1 MDTVPAGLGFVSHY
15 RLLSK
20 IGAGGMGEV
29 WLAEDTQLPRKVAV
43 KLLPRHA
50 ARDPQA
56 VARLL
61 REAQAAATVDHPAVV
76 TVYEAGVWS
85 EAPYLVMQRVEGET
99 LSERL
104 TRGPLPVAE
113 AMTLAERVA
122 DALAEV
128 HALGIV
134 HRDLKPSNIILG
146 PRGPK
151 VVDFG
156 VASLKGAVELT
167 SPGSVIGTPLTMSP
181 EQVKG
186 RPADNRSDLWA
197 LGVILYAALTG
208 REPFAGET
216 PLQVGYEVVV
226 AHPPPPSTF
235 RPEVTPALDQVVLKL
250 LRKDPAQ
257 RYARAEDLLADLH
270 ACQAELNDAA
280 PAQVKSPVPRV
291 AVLYF
296 EVLGSSPEDAFLAAG
311 LTDDL
316 IVDLTVWAVC
326 TSPRARMSAFIATA
340 PCHRVRWDV
349 N

>member
-1 MDTVPAGLGFVSHY
+1 MDTMPAGPGYVSHY

-50 ARDPQA
+50 ASDPQA

-76 TVYEAGVWS
+76 TVYEAGVS
-85 EAPYLVMQRVEGET
+85 SGAPYLVMQRVEGET

-113 AMTLAERVA
+113 AVTLAERVA

-156 VASLKGAVELT
+156 GASLKGAVGLT
-167 SPGSVIGTPLTMSP
+167 SPGSVMGTPVTMSP
-181 EQVKG
+181 EQLKVTLAG
-186 RPADNRSDLWA
+186 NRSDLWA

-226 AHPPPPSTF
+226 EIGRAH
-235 RPEVTPALDQVVLKL
+235 V
-250 LRKDPAQ
+250 
-257 RYARAEDLLADLH
+257 
-270 ACQAELNDAA
+270 
-280 PAQVKSPVPRV
+280 
-291 AVLYF
+291 
-296 EVLGSSPEDAFLAAG
+296 
-311 LTDDL
+311 
-316 IVDLTVWAVC
+316 
-326 TSPRARMSAFIATA
+326 
-340 PCHRVRWDV
+340 
-349 N
+349 